1 MADIIEFK
9 IPKTSTPKV
18 ELQVDSDSIAIAN
31 HLVDLNENLM
41 PVVKGDPSKQ
51 WHGVISIEFNLED
64 DTQRVSILAAFMY
77 EKHAEDFVN
86 NLSPGQPGGYL
97 PAEIIEIIKE
107 SATFKNIITLE

>member
-9 IPKTSTPKV
+9 IPQTSPPNI
-18 ELQVDSDSIAIAN
+18 ELQVESDSTAIAN
-31 HLVDLNENLM
+31 HLADLDENLM

-51 WHGVISIEFNLED
+51 WHGVVSIFNLQD
-64 DTQRVSILAAFMY
+64 NTQRISILAAFMY

-97 PAEIIEIIKE
+97 PDGIIEIIKE
-107 SATFKNIITLE
+107 A

>member
-9 IPKTSTPKV
+9 IPQTSPPKI
-18 ELQVDSDSIAIAN
+18 ELQVESDSTAIAN
-31 HLVDLNENLM
+31 HLADLDENLM

-51 WHGVISIEFNLED
+51 WHGVVSIEFNLQD
-64 DTQRVSILAAFMY
+64 DTQRISILAAFMY

-97 PAEIIEIIKE
+97 PDGIIEIIKE
-107 SATFKNIITLE
+107 AWVKCNF

>member
-9 IPKTSTPKV
+9 IPQTSPPKI
-18 ELQVDSDSIAIAN
+18 ELQVESDSTAIAN
-31 HLVDLNENLM
+31 HLADLNENLM

-51 WHGVISIEFNLED
+51 WHGVVSIEFNLQD
-64 DTQRVSILAAFMY
+64 DTQRISILAAFMY

-97 PAEIIEIIKE
+97 PDGIIEIIKE
-107 SATFKNIITLE
+107 A

>member
-9 IPKTSTPKV
+9 IPQTSTQKI
-18 ELQVDSDSIAIAN
+18 ELQVESDSTAIAN
-31 HLVDLNENLM
+31 HLADLDENLM

-51 WHGVISIEFNLED
+51 WHGVVSIEFNLQD
-64 DTQRVSILAAFMY
+64 NTQRISILAAFMY

-97 PAEIIEIIKE
+97 PDGIIEIIKK
-107 SATFKNIITLE
+107 A

>member
-9 IPKTSTPKV
+9 IPQTSPPMI
-18 ELQVDSDSIAIAN
+18 ELQVESDSTAIAN
-31 HLVDLNENLM
+31 HLADLDENLM

-51 WHGVISIEFNLED
+51 WHGVVSIEFNLQD
-64 DTQRVSILAAFMY
+64 NTQRISILAAFMY

-97 PAEIIEIIKE
+97 PDGIIEIIKK
-107 SATFKNIITLE
+107 A